1 MNHSSNTITIHESF
15 DVDIIYTLKISN
27 MIVIYE
33 SFDVDIIYT
42 LKISNM
48 IVMHE
53 LSDIDIIY
61 ALKSQNTLDFHDLSK
76 NRSLNLQLLSIY
88 IRKVILDLLLF
99 DFDEK
104 DKNVL
109 TRKQ

>member
-1 MNHSSNTITIHESF
+1 MNHSLNMIATHESS
-15 DVDIIYTLKISN
+15 DIDIIYISKILN

-33 SFDVDIIYT
+33 FFNINIIY
-42 LKISNM
+42 I
-48 IVMHE
+48 
-53 LSDIDIIY
+53 
-61 ALKSQNTLDFHDLSK
+61 LKSQNTLDFHDLSK
-76 NRSLNLQLLSIY
+76 NRSPDLQLLSIY

-104 DKNVL
+104 YKNVL